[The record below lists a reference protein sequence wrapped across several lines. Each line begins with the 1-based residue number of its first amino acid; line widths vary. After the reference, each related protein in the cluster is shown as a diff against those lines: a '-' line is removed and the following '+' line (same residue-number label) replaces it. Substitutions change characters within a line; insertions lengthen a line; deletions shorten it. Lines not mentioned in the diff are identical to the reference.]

1 MINLNL
7 PNISNKEIKSS
18 SEALKEGWVS
28 AGKYVELFEKRFKE
42 FVKTKYAIC
51 MVNGSSALQLALR
64 LIDCNKDNEVIVP
77 SISFIATANAVIY
90 NNSTPI
96 FLDTDEYLNLSVE
109 NLKDF
114 IKFNTFKKKGF
125 TYNKKTK
132 KKVVAVV
139 VVHVLGNSAN
149 LSEIKKICKKN
160 KIYLIEDAAESL
172 GTYFKNK
179 KDKKHTGTIGDI
191 GCFSFNANKIITTGG
206 GGMLVTDNKKF
217 AEKARFLKFQAKEN
231 TYYFD
236 HSEIGY
242 NFRLPNPNCAIG
254 YEQLGRIRNFLKN
267 KKNNYKIYKMLLNK
281 KIKLLEPPIYS
292 DSNHWLTAIK
302 LKNKKNI
309 LDFAIKFLEKNKIEA
324 RPIWKLLYEQKSYK
338 LYEKFRIKASKKN
351 ISNYL
356 CIPSSSSMSFK
367 ELQYVSNKLNILAEK
382 LKTLSN

>member
-18 SEALKEGWVS
+18 SEALKTGWVS

-42 FVKTKYAIC
+42 FVKIKYAIC

-64 LIDCNKDNEVIVP
+64 IVDCNKDNEVIVP

-109 NLKDF
+109 NFKEFLRF
-114 IKFNTFKKKGF
+114 RTFKRKGF

-132 KKVVAVV
+132 KKIVAVV

-149 LSEIKKICKKN
+149 LLEIKKLCKKN

-172 GTYFKNK
+172 GTYFLNK

-206 GGMLVTDNKKF
+206 GGMLVTNNKKF
-217 AEKARFLKFQAKEN
+217 AEKAKFLKFQAKEN

-236 HSEIGY
+236 HTEIGY

-254 YEQLGRIRNFLKN
+254 YEQLGRIKNFLKN
-267 KKNNYKIYKMLLNK
+267 KKNNYKIYKTFLDK
-281 KIKLLEPPIYS
+281 KIKLLKPPIYS
-292 DSNHWLTAIK
+292 ESNHWLTAIK
-302 LKNKKNI
+302 LENKKNI

-324 RPIWKLLYEQKSYK
+324 RPIWKLLYEQKRYK
-338 LYEKFRIKASKKN
+338 NYEKFRIKASKKN
-351 ISNYL
+351 INNYL
-356 CIPSSSSMSFK
+356 CIPSSSSMTFK
-367 ELQYVSNKLNILAEK
+367 DLKYVSNKLNVLAEK
-382 LKTLSN
+382 INKF